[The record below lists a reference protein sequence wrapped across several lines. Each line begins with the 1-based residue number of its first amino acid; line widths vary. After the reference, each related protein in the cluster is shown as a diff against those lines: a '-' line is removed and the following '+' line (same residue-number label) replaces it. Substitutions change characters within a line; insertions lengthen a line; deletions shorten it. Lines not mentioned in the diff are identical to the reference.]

1 MIEKIAMDNTP
12 MLWRMFNG
20 CSIWHPKQIKQELLM
35 NNWLITDLTLTEIF
49 DLEGRSQ
56 WDTAVNRTANQMLD
70 KLFT

>member
-1 MIEKIAMDNTP
+1 
-12 MLWRMFNG
+12 
-20 CSIWHPKQIKQELLM
+20 
-35 NNWLITDLTLTEIF
+35 LTLTEIF